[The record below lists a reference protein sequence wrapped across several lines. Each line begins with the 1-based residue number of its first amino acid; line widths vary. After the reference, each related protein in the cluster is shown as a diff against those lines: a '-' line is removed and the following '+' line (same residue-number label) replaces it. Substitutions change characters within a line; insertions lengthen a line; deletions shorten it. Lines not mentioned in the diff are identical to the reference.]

1 MIEINIPDFGRLRLA
16 HLVLDYNGTLAFDG
30 RLISGVANLLGL
42 LADHLQIHIITA
54 DTFGSV
60 HQAFAGSALTIHVLS
75 PGNEEVGKAAYV
87 RSLGSM
93 SSVCIGNG
101 RNDRLMLKEAGLGI
115 AVLQQEGTATQAL
128 LAADIIIPN
137 IVDAL
142 DLLLHPKRITATL
155 RC

>member
-1 MIEINIPDFGRLRLA
+1 MIEINIPDFGHLRLA

-30 RLISGVANLLGL
+30 KLISGVVDLLGL
-42 LADHLQIHIITA
+42 LAKHLQIHIITA

-60 HQAFAGSALTIHVLS
+60 QQAFAGSDFTVHILL
-75 PGNEEVGKAAYV
+75 PGSEEEGKADYV
-87 RSLGSM
+87 RRLGNM

-101 RNDRLMLKEAGLGI
+101 RNDRLMLGEAGLGI
-115 AVLQQEGTATQAL
+115 VVLQREGLAMQAL
-128 LAADIIIPN
+128 LAADIIIAN

-142 DLLLHPKRITATL
+142 ELLLHPRRITATL

>member
-1 MIEINIPDFGRLRLA
+1 MIEINIPDFGDLRLA

-30 RLISGVANLLGL
+30 RLINGVTDLLGL
-42 LADHLQIHIITA
+42 LAEHLRIHIITA

-60 HQAFAGSALTIHVLS
+60 HQAFAGFAFTVHVLS
-75 PGNEEVGKAAYV
+75 PGSEEEGKAVYV
-87 RSLGSM
+87 RKLGSL

-115 AVLQQEGTATQAL
+115 AVLQREGAALQAL
-128 LAADIIIPN
+128 LAADIITAS

-142 DLLLHPKRITATL
+142 DLLLHPKRIAATL